1 MPSPTPGPGQ
11 TQGQSKKPW
20 QQGCCR
26 RQQPLH
32 PPPGHPQPPIPL
44 FDKSLLPVNKTEGLI
59 DRGTDGRFCQVPVPE
74 SRGVFP
80 TCSED
85 TQWALVCPPTHHS
98 LACLCLFTLIGASE
112 GAFPAHT
119 RSVGRAFIDC
129 ATGLGPRSASFSI
142 QMKFL

>member
-26 RQQPLH
+26 QQQPLH
-32 PPPGHPQPPIPL
+32 PLPGHPQPPIPL
-44 FDKSLLPVNKTEGLI
+44 LDKSLLLVNKTEGLI
-59 DRGTDGRFCQVPVPE
+59 DRGTDGRYCQVPVPE

-85 TQWALVCPPTHHS
+85 TQWALVGPAPHPP
-98 LACLCLFTLIGASE
+98 LPRLPMPLQFN
-112 GAFPAHT
+112 
-119 RSVGRAFIDC
+119 R
-129 ATGLGPRSASFSI
+129 GLLGGISRPYQVSG
-142 QMKFL
+142 QGVH